1 MVMSLIKKAK
11 DLGATAAEARQIAK
25 ELKNLNKK
33 PTQDIFKKKFKQVLA
48 SRVDKDTGGSQKTA
62 DLVGTKGEK
71 VTVAKDKNFLEMSKT
86 MGSKERAK
94 LVTGLELK
102 ETKGTITNQEKKL
115 LDRLNAASKK
125 IAEDAPIKAA
135 ITRKGQRTLEKGTYM
150 HINTGELIK
159 DPKNAK
165 DLPGG
170 KKMYILDPTD
180 KQKEKAAQNAE
191 VRERLKKLKQS
202 PEKDAKQ
209 LVRNRMRIPIGS
221 LANKRAKNLP
231 RGDITKK
238 MNKGGLKMPTADQ
251 VGLKKLPTPVRNK
264 MGYMY
269 GGGMMKKPRMSSM
282 DYRKGGLLLIAIDMM
297 KKKKKGKKE

>member
-71 VTVAKDKNFLEMSKT
+71 VTVAKDRNFLEMSKT
-86 MGSKERAK
+86 KGSKERAK
-94 LVTGLELK
+94 LITRLEEK
-102 ETKGTITNQEKKL
+102 ETKGTITKEEQKKL
-115 LDRLNAASKK
+115 NRMIAADEKVESDRKFKSGLTQKGKPKKEKDKFMSALKLATEDGELGADYESLLPNQKKK
-125 IAEDAPIKAA
+125 IEQAA
-135 ITRKGQRTLEKGTYM
+135 I
-150 HINTGELIK
+150 
-159 DPKNAK
+159 AF
-165 DLPGG
+165 
-170 KKMYILDPTD
+170 
-180 KQKEKAAQNAE
+180 
-191 VRERLKKLKQS
+191 KKLKDKKQES
-202 PEKDAKQ
+202 PERDAKQ
-209 LVRNRMRIPIGS
+209 LVRNRMRIP
-221 LANKRAKNLP
+221 
-231 RGDITKK
+231 

-282 DYRKGGLLLIAIDMM
+282 DYRKGGLLILAIDMM
-297 KKKKKGKKE
+297 KKKNKKGK

>member
-94 LVTGLELK
+94 LVVGLELK
-102 ETKGTITNQEKKL
+102 ETKGTITKQEKNL

-125 IAEDAPIKAA
+125 VAEDAPIKAA
-135 ITRKGQRTLEKGTYM
+135 ITKKGQRTLPKGEYM
-150 HINTGELIK
+150 HINTGVLIK

-180 KQKEKAAQNAE
+180 NQKEKAAQNAE

-202 PEKDAKQ
+202 PERDAKQ

-231 RGDITKK
+231 KGDITKK

-251 VGLKKLPTPVRNK
+251 VGLKKLPTSVRNK
-264 MGYMY
+264 MGYLY

>member
-1 MVMSLIKKAK
+1 MSLIKKAK

-150 HINTGELIK
+150 HVNTGELIK

-170 KKMYILDPTD
+170 KKMYILNPTD

>member
-1 MVMSLIKKAK
+1 MSKVKSL
-11 DLGATAAEARQIAK
+11 ATLAK
-25 ELKNLNKK
+25 EMRKLRKK
-33 PTQDIFKKKFKQVLA
+33 PTQDVFKKKFKQVLA

-94 LVTGLELK
+94 LVTGLEEK
-102 ETKGTITNQEKKL
+102 QRKGEITKQEKKL

-150 HINTGELIK
+150 HVNTGELIK

-170 KKMYILDPTD
+170 KKMYILNPTD

-202 PEKDAKQ
+202 PERDAKQ

-231 RGDITKK
+231 KGDITKK

-251 VGLKKLPTPVRNK
+251 VGLKKLPTSVRNK
-264 MGYMY
+264 MGYLY

>member
-1 MVMSLIKKAK
+1 MSLIKKAK

-86 MGSKERAK
+86 KGSKERAK

-102 ETKGTITNQEKKL
+102 ETKGTITKQEKKL
-115 LDRLNAASKK
+115 LDKLNAASRKV
-125 IAEDAPIKAA
+125 AEDAPIKAA

-150 HINTGELIK
+150 HVNTGELIK

-170 KKMYILDPTD
+170 KKMYILNPTD

-231 RGDITKK
+231 KGDITKK

-251 VGLKKLPTPVRNK
+251 VGLKKLPTSVRNK
-264 MGYMY
+264 MGYLY

>member
-1 MVMSLIKKAK
+1 MSI
-11 DLGATAAEARQIAK
+11 IAK
-25 ELKNLNKK
+25 LTRKPIAKKIRKLRKK
-33 PTQDIFKKKFKQVLA
+33 PTQDVFKKEFKQVLS

-62 DLVGTKGEK
+62 DLVGTKGET

-102 ETKGTITNQEKKL
+102 ETKGTITKQEKKL
-115 LDRLNAASKK
+115 LDKLNAASKK
-125 IAEDAPIKAA
+125 VAEDAPIKAA
-135 ITRKGQRTLEKGTYM
+135 ITKKGKRTLPKGEYM

-165 DLPGG
+165 DLPDG
-170 KKMYILDPTD
+170 KKMYILNPTD
-180 KQKEKAAQNAE
+180 NQKKKAAENAK

-209 LVRNRMRIPIGS
+209 LVRNRMRIP
-221 LANKRAKNLP
+221 
-231 RGDITKK
+231 
-238 MNKGGLKMPTADQ
+238 MNKGGLKMPSADQ
-251 VGLKKLPTPVRNK
+251 VGLKKLPTAVRNK

-269 GGGMMKKPRMSSM
+269 GGGMTKKPKMGNT
-282 DYRKGGLLLIAIDMM
+282 DYRKGGMVMIVLDMM
-297 KKKKKGKKE
+297 KKKKGRK

>member
-1 MVMSLIKKAK
+1 MSLIKKAK

-170 KKMYILDPTD
+170 KKMYILNPTD

>member
-1 MVMSLIKKAK
+1 MSEVKKMRK
-11 DLGATAAEARQIAK
+11 FK
-25 ELKNLNKK
+25 KK
-33 PTQDIFKKKFKQVLA
+33 PTQDVFKKEFKQVLA

-102 ETKGTITNQEKKL
+102 ETKGTITKQEKKL

-125 IAEDAPIKAA
+125 VAEDAPIKAA
-135 ITRKGQRTLEKGTYM
+135 ITKKGKRTLEKGTYM

-165 DLPGG
+165 DLPDG
-170 KKMYILDPTD
+170 KKMYILNPTD
-180 KQKEKAAQNAE
+180 NQKKKAAENAE

-221 LANKRAKNLP
+221 LANRRAKNLP

-238 MNKGGLKMPTADQ
+238 MSKGGLKMPSADQ
-251 VGLKKLPTPVRNK
+251 VGLKKLPTAVRNK

-269 GGGMMKKPRMSSM
+269 GGGMSKKPKMGNM
-282 DYRKGGLLLIAIDMM
+282 DYRKGGMVMIVLDMM
-297 KKKKKGKKE
+297 KKKKGKK

>member
-1 MVMSLIKKAK
+1 MSEVKKMRK
-11 DLGATAAEARQIAK
+11 FK
-25 ELKNLNKK
+25 KK
-33 PTQDIFKKKFKQVLA
+33 PTQDVFKKEFKQVLA

-102 ETKGTITNQEKKL
+102 ETKGTITKQEKKL
-115 LDRLNAASKK
+115 LNKLNAASKK
-125 IAEDAPIKAA
+125 VAEDAPIKAA
-135 ITRKGQRTLEKGTYM
+135 ITKKGKRTLEKGTYM

-165 DLPGG
+165 DLPDG
-170 KKMYILDPTD
+170 KKMYILNPTD

-202 PEKDAKQ
+202 PERDAKQ
-209 LVRNRMRIPIGS
+209 LVRNRMRIP
-221 LANKRAKNLP
+221 
-231 RGDITKK
+231 

>member
-1 MVMSLIKKAK
+1 MSEVKKMRK
-11 DLGATAAEARQIAK
+11 FR
-25 ELKNLNKK
+25 KK
-33 PTQDIFKKKFKQVLA
+33 PTQDVFKKEFKQVLA
-48 SRVDKDTGGSQKTA
+48 SRVDKDTGGSQKIA

-102 ETKGTITNQEKKL
+102 ETKGTITKQEKKL
-115 LDRLNAASKK
+115 LNKLNAASKK
-125 IAEDAPIKAA
+125 VAEDAPIKAA
-135 ITRKGQRTLEKGTYM
+135 ITKKGRRTLEKGTYM

-165 DLPGG
+165 DLPDG
-170 KKMYILDPTD
+170 KKMYILNPTD
-180 KQKEKAAQNAE
+180 NQKKKAAENAE

-221 LANKRAKNLP
+221 LANRRAKNLP

-238 MNKGGLKMPTADQ
+238 MNKGGLKMPSADQ
-251 VGLKKLPTPVRNK
+251 VGLKKLPTQVRNK

-269 GGGMMKKPRMSSM
+269 GGGMTKKPKMGNT
-282 DYRKGGLLLIAIDMM
+282 DYRKGGMVMIVLDMM
-297 KKKKKGKKE
+297 KKKKGRK

>member
-1 MVMSLIKKAK
+1 MSKVKSL
-11 DLGATAAEARQIAK
+11 ATLAK
-25 ELKNLNKK
+25 EMRKLRKK
-33 PTQDIFKKKFKQVLA
+33 PTQDVFKKKFKQVLA

-94 LVTGLELK
+94 LVTGLEEK
-102 ETKGTITNQEKKL
+102 QRKGEITKQEKKL

-150 HINTGELIK
+150 HVNTGELIK

-170 KKMYILDPTD
+170 KKMYILNPTD

-202 PEKDAKQ
+202 PERDAKQ

-231 RGDITKK
+231 KGDITKK

>member
-1 MVMSLIKKAK
+1 MSEVKKMRK
-11 DLGATAAEARQIAK
+11 FR
-25 ELKNLNKK
+25 KK
-33 PTQDIFKKKFKQVLA
+33 PTQDVFKKEFKQVLA
-48 SRVDKDTGGSQKTA
+48 SRVDKDTGGSQKIA

-102 ETKGTITNQEKKL
+102 ETKGTITKQEKKL
-115 LDRLNAASKK
+115 LNKLNAASKK
-125 IAEDAPIKAA
+125 VAEDAPIKAA
-135 ITRKGQRTLEKGTYM
+135 ITKKGRRTLEKGTYM

-165 DLPGG
+165 DLPDG
-170 KKMYILDPTD
+170 KKMYILNPTD
-180 KQKEKAAQNAE
+180 NQKKKAAENAE

-221 LANKRAKNLP
+221 LANRRAKNLP

-238 MNKGGLKMPTADQ
+238 MNKGGLKMPSADQ
-251 VGLKKLPTPVRNK
+251 VGLKKLPTAVRNK

-269 GGGMMKKPRMSSM
+269 GGGMTKKPKMGNT
-282 DYRKGGLLLIAIDMM
+282 DYRKGGMVMIVLDMM
-297 KKKKKGKKE
+297 KKKKGRK

>member
-86 MGSKERAK
+86 KGSKERAK

-102 ETKGTITNQEKKL
+102 ETKGTITKQEKKL
-115 LDRLNAASKK
+115 LDKLNAASRKV
-125 IAEDAPIKAA
+125 AEDAPIKAA

-170 KKMYILDPTD
+170 KKMYILNPTD

-202 PEKDAKQ
+202 PERDAKQ

-231 RGDITKK
+231 KGDITKK

-251 VGLKKLPTPVRNK
+251 VGLKKLPTSVRNK
-264 MGYMY
+264 MGYLY

>member
-1 MVMSLIKKAK
+1 MSLIKKAK

-86 MGSKERAK
+86 KGSKERAK

-102 ETKGTITNQEKKL
+102 ETKGTITKQEKKL
-115 LDRLNAASKK
+115 LDKLNAASRKV
-125 IAEDAPIKAA
+125 AEDAPIKAA

-150 HINTGELIK
+150 HVNTGELIK

-170 KKMYILDPTD
+170 KKMYILNPTD

-231 RGDITKK
+231 KGDITKK

-251 VGLKKLPTPVRNK
+251 VGLKKLPTRVRNK
-264 MGYMY
+264 MGYLY

>member
-48 SRVDKDTGGSQKTA
+48 SRVDKDTGGSQKIA

-86 MGSKERAK
+86 KGSKERAK

-102 ETKGTITNQEKKL
+102 ETKGTITKQEKKL

-125 IAEDAPIKAA
+125 VAEDAPIKAA

-202 PEKDAKQ
+202 PERDAKQ
-209 LVRNRMRIPIGS
+209 LVRNRMRIP
-221 LANKRAKNLP
+221 
-231 RGDITKK
+231 

-282 DYRKGGLLLIAIDMM
+282 DYRKGGLLLISIDMM
-297 KKKKKGKKE
+297 KKKKNKKEK

>member
-1 MVMSLIKKAK
+1 MSLSKLKA
-11 DLGATAAEARQIAK
+11 LGATAKEAK
-25 ELKNLNKK
+25 EIMKKIRNMRKK
-33 PTQDIFKKKFKQVLA
+33 PTQDIFKKEYKQVLA
-48 SRVDKDTGGSQKTA
+48 SRVDKDTGGKQKTA

-71 VTVAKDKNFLEMSKT
+71 VTVAKDKDFIEMSKT
-86 MGSKERAK
+86 KGSISRAK
-94 LVTGLELK
+94 LVTGLEAK
-102 ETKGTITNQEKKL
+102 ERKGTITKQEKKL

-125 IAEDAPIKAA
+125 VAEDAPIKAA

-150 HINTGELIK
+150 HVNTGELIK

-202 PEKDAKQ
+202 PERDAKQ
-209 LVRNRMRIPIGS
+209 LVRNRMRIP
-221 LANKRAKNLP
+221 
-231 RGDITKK
+231 

-251 VGLKKLPTPVRNK
+251 VGLKKLPTRVRNK
-264 MGYMY
+264 MGYLY

>member
-1 MVMSLIKKAK
+1 MSEVKKMRK
-11 DLGATAAEARQIAK
+11 LR
-25 ELKNLNKK
+25 KK
-33 PTQDIFKKKFKQVLA
+33 PTQDVFKKKFKQVLA

-102 ETKGTITNQEKKL
+102 ETKGTITKQEKKL

-125 IAEDAPIKAA
+125 VAEDAPIKAA
-135 ITRKGQRTLEKGTYM
+135 ITKKGKRTLEKGTYM

-165 DLPGG
+165 DLPDG
-170 KKMYILDPTD
+170 KKMYILNPTD
-180 KQKEKAAQNAE
+180 NQKEKAAQNAE

-221 LANKRAKNLP
+221 LANRRAKNLP

-238 MNKGGLKMPTADQ
+238 MNKGGLKMPSADQ
-251 VGLKKLPTPVRNK
+251 VGLKKLPTAVRNK

-269 GGGMMKKPRMSSM
+269 GGGMTKKPKMGNT
-282 DYRKGGLLLIAIDMM
+282 DYRKGGMVMIVLDMM
-297 KKKKKGKKE
+297 KKKKGRK

>member
-1 MVMSLIKKAK
+1 MSLIKKAK

-33 PTQDIFKKKFKQVLA
+33 PTQDIFKKKLKQVLA

-86 MGSKERAK
+86 KGSKERAK

-102 ETKGTITNQEKKL
+102 ETKGTITKQEKKL
-115 LDRLNAASKK
+115 LDKLNAASRKV
-125 IAEDAPIKAA
+125 AEDAPIKAA

-150 HINTGELIK
+150 HVNTGELIK

-170 KKMYILDPTD
+170 KKMYILNPTD

-202 PEKDAKQ
+202 PERDAKQ

-231 RGDITKK
+231 KGDITKK

-251 VGLKKLPTPVRNK
+251 VGLKKLPTSVRNK

>member
-1 MVMSLIKKAK
+1 MSLIKKAK

-33 PTQDIFKKKFKQVLA
+33 PTQDIFKKKLKQVLA

-86 MGSKERAK
+86 KGSKERAK

-102 ETKGTITNQEKKL
+102 ETKGTITKQEKKL
-115 LDRLNAASKK
+115 LDKLNAASRKV
-125 IAEDAPIKAA
+125 AEDAPIKAA

-150 HINTGELIK
+150 HVNTGELIK

-170 KKMYILDPTD
+170 KKMYILNPTD

-231 RGDITKK
+231 KGDITKK

-251 VGLKKLPTPVRNK
+251 VGLKKLPTRVRNK
-264 MGYMY
+264 MGYLY

>member
-1 MVMSLIKKAK
+1 MSEVKKMRK
-11 DLGATAAEARQIAK
+11 FK
-25 ELKNLNKK
+25 KK
-33 PTQDIFKKKFKQVLA
+33 PTQDVFKKEFKQVLA

-102 ETKGTITNQEKKL
+102 ETKGTITKQEKKL
-115 LDRLNAASKK
+115 LNKLNAASKK
-125 IAEDAPIKAA
+125 VAEDAPIKAA
-135 ITRKGQRTLEKGTYM
+135 ITKKGKRTLEKGTYM

-165 DLPGG
+165 DLPDG
-170 KKMYILDPTD
+170 KKMYILNPTD
-180 KQKEKAAQNAE
+180 NQKKKAAENAE

-221 LANKRAKNLP
+221 LANRRAKNLP

-238 MNKGGLKMPTADQ
+238 MSKGGLKMPSADQ
-251 VGLKKLPTPVRNK
+251 VGLKKLPTAVRNK

-269 GGGMMKKPRMSSM
+269 GGGMSKNPKMGNM
-282 DYRKGGLLLIAIDMM
+282 DYRKGGM
-297 KKKKKGKKE
+297 KKTKMMSRGGAARRK

>member
-1 MVMSLIKKAK
+1 MSEVKKMRK
-11 DLGATAAEARQIAK
+11 FK
-25 ELKNLNKK
+25 KK
-33 PTQDIFKKKFKQVLA
+33 PTQDVFKKEFKQVLA
-48 SRVDKDTGGSQKTA
+48 SRDDKDTGGSQKTA
-62 DLVGTKGEK
+62 DLVGTKGET

-102 ETKGTITNQEKKL
+102 ETKGTITKQEKKL
-115 LDRLNAASKK
+115 LDKLNAASKK
-125 IAEDAPIKAA
+125 VAEDAPIKAA

-165 DLPGG
+165 DLPDG
-170 KKMYILDPTD
+170 KKMYILNPTD

-209 LVRNRMRIPIGS
+209 LVRNRMRIP
-221 LANKRAKNLP
+221 
-231 RGDITKK
+231 
-238 MNKGGLKMPTADQ
+238 MNKGGLKMPSADQ
-251 VGLKKLPTPVRNK
+251 VGLKKLPTAVRNK

-269 GGGMMKKPRMSSM
+269 GGGMTKKPKMGNT
-282 DYRKGGLLLIAIDMM
+282 DYRKGGMVMIVLDMM
-297 KKKKKGKKE
+297 KKKKKKGKKE